1 MPNDSLRAG
10 GLIGLLPN
18 AHVVLIFG
26 IQDEWQKSNFSLIR
40 GARTPRLSP
49 PPTPETPSAVMRID
63 DVATTISA
71 VRMDYPV
78 PTIVGCTLQQPDQPA
93 ALSLSATIPK
103 YLFGA

>member
-1 MPNDSLRAG
+1 
-10 GLIGLLPN
+10 
-18 AHVVLIFG
+18 
-26 IQDEWQKSNFSLIR
+26 
-40 GARTPRLSP
+40 
-49 PPTPETPSAVMRID
+49 MRID

-71 VRMDYPV
+71 VGMDYPV